1 MHIYKYIKIYKQII
15 SIVSMKATQ
24 THPTRSH
31 ATRVFHLHLL
41 GDDAVRVCPPA
52 FDGSFVTTSPCF
64 LCALL
69 TMYTNTHLTGQY
81 GEGHTGD
88 KRKCFSM
95 ATRSLAYDFEPQTR
109 RPMPS
114 SSLSYTRA
122 DGCRVLNCRAR
133 TTQGCAR

>member
-31 ATRVFHLHLL
+31 ATRGFHLHLL
-41 GDDAVRVCPPA
+41 GDDAARVYPPA

-69 TMYTNTHLTGQY
+69 TMYIHTHT
-81 GEGHTGD
+81 HTHA
-88 KRKCFSM
+88 SY
-95 ATRSLAYDFEPQTR
+95 RSVWR
-109 RPMPS
+109 RS
-114 SSLSYTRA
+114 HR
-122 DGCRVLNCRAR
+122 R
-133 TTQGCAR
+133 